1 MTEPFDDV
9 KVKITGLL
17 SAGQIGAAVAS
28 IRQAYD
34 DYEEAREDFA
44 YAAEYAVILGR
55 QVDQFAGWEGAG
67 QTLEDFLLERVDLGE
82 DDATLISST
91 LGSFGA
97 VKHFLGLDEQAI
109 DLLEE
114 AVGVREDTVGMKQAC
129 LPHWVEYIGL
139 SYRRT
144 GNRRAAKEWE
154 RRHKGASNRP

>member
-1 MTEPFDDV
+1 MTESFDEA
-9 KVKITGLL
+9 KARIAGLL
-17 SAGQIGAAVAS
+17 SAGRIGDAVVS
-28 IRQAYD
+28 IRRAYD
-34 DYEEAREDFA
+34 DHEEAREDFA

-55 QVDQFAGWEGAG
+55 QVDQFAKWEGAE
-67 QTLEDFLLERVDLGE
+67 QTLEAFLLGRFDIGE

-91 LGSFGA
+91 LGNFGA

-114 AVGVREDTVGMKQAC
+114 AVGIREDTVGAKQAC

-144 GNRRAAKEWE
+144 GNRRAANEWD